1 MKVVINARVLN
12 ERRGGP
18 ARYTMNIIRELVRV
32 DHENEYVILLKSPL
46 DLDFELPSNFKVK
59 VFGVGSKILF
69 DYVLV
74 PFYSWTASG
83 DVFLFPKNTFSPLVR
98 GKKIP
103 VYHDIIYYEKLGFR
117 EFNFFDHLHHSI
129 MIRIDKYFSAA
140 DLAVSDFTASRM
152 KELLGIRE
160 KKIAVIKEGV
170 EDCFRPCRDD
180 AKLKETADRFG
191 IRRPFFFYSGSLSP
205 RKNMLNVL
213 KAFLLIADSV
223 PHNIYFTGGDSWR
236 DNDVF
241 RFIKDNGLEE
251 RVVRLGYLSD
261 DDLVSLYSIA
271 DCYLYPSIYEGFGLP
286 ILEAQACGTPVVCA
300 DATDL
305 PEVAGRGALL
315 VDPASVDAWTQ
326 ALARVLDDDT
336 LRRTLI
342 TEGHANEARFTWE
355 RTARQTLAS
364 LEAAAGGEKTC
375 LRRPGA

>member
-286 ILEAQACGTPVVCA
+286 ILEAQACGCPVITSTVSSC
-300 DATDL
+300 
-305 PEVAGRGALL
+305 PEVAGDSAIL
-315 VDPASVDAWTQ
+315 VDPLDPVSIASAMKRIVSEPSLKSELQEKGFANCTRFSWNGAAKELV
-326 ALARVLDDDT
+326 ALFERVT
-336 LRRTLI
+336 R
-342 TEGHANEARFTWE
+342 
-355 RTARQTLAS
+355 
-364 LEAAAGGEKTC
+364 KK
-375 LRRPGA
+375 